1 MSQIYKELGRKLVD
15 DVLLTPEPISER
27 EVDGFDGFG
36 RKEMKDLSFRDL
48 LNRYTP
54 NVSPE
59 ASIVER
65 IFDQMKVY
73 SQYLND
79 FSKES
84 DPNNRLSMVSGF
96 EDYMSQENISK
107 KQLSLYHEVLLNT
120 EDLDGIHDSLE
131 KIDAFNHNDT
141 SVDFG
146 EMPLREVQLL
156 QMAYQSMS
164 DKDLSSEIDTTDND
178 RVDDVFSLI
187 KAYGDYVSQFAAEED
202 PQKRFDLV
210 SDFEN
215 YVSENHLSKDE
226 LNAYHTILENSE
238 LDNGSYDY
246 DAIFENLANIDEF
259 NKGNTSVDFGEL
271 PLHLIQPYQFVYQA
285 YNVVQEE
292 EVVTTHREVK
302 DLIET
307 TTVEEESEFEM

>member
-1 MSQIYKELGRKLVD
+1 MSQTYKELGRKLVD
-15 DVLLTPEPISER
+15 DVPLTPEPIPER
-27 EVDGFDGFG
+27 EADGFA

-54 NVSPE
+54 NVLPE

-84 DPNNRLSMVSGF
+84 DPNNRLSMVSSF
-96 EDYMSQENISK
+96 ENYMNQENISK

-120 EDLDGIHDSLE
+120 EDLDDIHDSLE
-131 KIDAFNHNDT
+131 KIDAFNHDDT

-164 DKDLSSEIDTTDND
+164 DKDSPEVIEVSDEHY
-178 RVDDVFSLI
+178 VDDLFTHI

-210 SDFEN
+210 NDFEN

-246 DAIFENLANIDEF
+246 NSIFEDLTNMDKF
-259 NKGNTSVDFGEL
+259 NKGDTSVNFGEL
-271 PLHLIQPYQFVYQA
+271 PLNLIQQYQVAYQA
-285 YNVVQEE
+285 HDVLQE

-307 TTVEEESEFEM
+307 TTVEEESEFEI

>member
-1 MSQIYKELGRKLVD
+1 MSQFYKELGRKLVD
-15 DVLLTPEPISER
+15 DIPLTPEPIPER
-27 EVDGFDGFG
+27 EADGFT
-36 RKEMKDLSFRDL
+36 RKEMRDLSFRDL
-48 LNRYTP
+48 LNCYTP
-54 NVSPE
+54 SVSPE

-79 FSKES
+79 FSKER
-84 DPNNRLSMVSGF
+84 DPSNRLSMVSGF

-120 EDLDGIHDSLE
+120 EDLDDVHGSLE

-156 QMAYQSMS
+156 QMAYQTML
-164 DKDLSSEIDTTDND
+164 DKDSPEVIEASDEHY
-178 RVDDVFSLI
+178 VDDLFTHI

-202 PQKRFDLV
+202 SQKRFDLV
-210 SDFEN
+210 NDFEN

-271 PLHLIQPYQFVYQA
+271 PLNLIQPYQFVYQA
-285 YNVVQEE
+285 YDVVQKEE

>member
-15 DVLLTPEPISER
+15 DIPLIPEPISER
-27 EVDGFDGFG
+27 EADGFT

-79 FSKES
+79 FSQER
-84 DPNNRLSMVSGF
+84 DPSNRLSMVSEF

-120 EDLDGIHDSLE
+120 EDLDNIHDSLE

-146 EMPLREVQLL
+146 EMSLREVQLL

-164 DKDLSSEIDTTDND
+164 DKDLSSEIDVTDNH
-178 RVDDVFSLI
+178 RVDDVFTHI

-210 SDFEN
+210 NDFEN

-246 DAIFENLANIDEF
+246 DAIFENLANIDQF
-259 NKGNTSVDFGEL
+259 NKGNVSVDFGEL
-271 PLHLIQPYQFVYQA
+271 PLHLIQPYQFAYQA
-285 YNVVQEE
+285 YDVAQKEE
-292 EVVTTHREVK
+292 EVITTHREVK

>member
-15 DVLLTPEPISER
+15 DVPLTPEPILER
-27 EVDGFDGFG
+27 ETNGFA

-48 LNRYTP
+48 LSRYTP

-84 DPNNRLSMVSGF
+84 DPNNRLSMVSEF

-120 EDLDGIHDSLE
+120 EDLDNIHDSLE

-146 EMPLREVQLL
+146 EMSLREVQLL

-164 DKDLSSEIDTTDND
+164 DKDLSSEIDVTDNH
-178 RVDDVFSLI
+178 RVDDVFTHI

-210 SDFEN
+210 NDFEN

-238 LDNGSYDY
+238 LENGAYDY
-246 DAIFENLANIDEF
+246 NSIFEDLTNMDKF
-259 NKGNTSVDFGEL
+259 NKGDTLVDFGEL
-271 PLHLIQPYQFVYQA
+271 SLNLIQPYQFAYQA
-285 YNVVQEE
+285 YNVTQKEE

>member
-15 DVLLTPEPISER
+15 DDPLTSEPIPER
-27 EVDGFDGFG
+27 EADGFA

-54 NVSPE
+54 NVSPG

-79 FSKES
+79 FSQES

-96 EDYMSQENISK
+96 EDYMSQEIISK

-120 EDLDGIHDSLE
+120 EDLDDVHDSLE

-164 DKDLSSEIDTTDND
+164 DKDLLHEIDVTDND
-178 RVDDVFSLI
+178 RVDDLFTHI

-210 SDFEN
+210 NDFEN

-238 LDNGSYDY
+238 LDNGAYDY
-246 DAIFENLANIDEF
+246 DAIFENLANIDQF
-259 NKGNTSVDFGEL
+259 NKGNVSVDFGEL

-285 YNVVQEE
+285 YDVAQKEE
-292 EVVTTHREVK
+292 EVATTHREVK

>member
-1 MSQIYKELGRKLVD
+1 MSRIYKELGRKLVD
-15 DVLLTPEPISER
+15 DVPLTPEPIPER
-27 EVDGFDGFG
+27 EADGFA

-79 FSKES
+79 FSQES

-120 EDLDGIHDSLE
+120 EDLDDIHDSLE

-146 EMPLREVQLL
+146 EMSLREVQLL

-164 DKDLSSEIDTTDND
+164 DKDLPKAFEAND
-178 RVDDVFSLI
+178 EHYVDDLFMHI
-187 KAYGDYVSQFAAEED
+187 KAYGDYVSRFAAEED

-210 SDFEN
+210 NDFEN

-226 LNAYHTILENSE
+226 LNAYHAILENSE
-238 LDNGSYDY
+238 LENGSYDY
-246 DAIFENLANIDEF
+246 DSIFEDLTNMDKF
-259 NKGNTSVDFGEL
+259 NKGDTLVNFGEL
-271 PLHLIQPYQFVYQA
+271 PLNLIQQYQVAYQA
-285 YNVVQEE
+285 HDAVQEE
-292 EVVTTHREVK
+292 VITTHREVK

>member
-1 MSQIYKELGRKLVD
+1 
-15 DVLLTPEPISER
+15 
-27 EVDGFDGFG
+27 
-36 RKEMKDLSFRDL
+36 
-48 LNRYTP
+48 
-54 NVSPE
+54 
-59 ASIVER
+59 
-65 IFDQMKVY
+65 MKVY

-120 EDLDGIHDSLE
+120 EDLDDIHDSLE
-131 KIDAFNHNDT
+131 KIDAFNHNDA

-146 EMPLREVQLL
+146 EMSLREVQLL
-156 QMAYQSMS
+156 QMAYQSMP
-164 DKDLSSEIDTTDND
+164 DKDLSHEIDVTDNH
-178 RVDDVFSLI
+178 RLDDVFSHI
-187 KAYGDYVSQFAAEED
+187 KAYGDYVSQFVAEED

-210 SDFEN
+210 NDFEN

-246 DAIFENLANIDEF
+246 DAIFENLANIDQF
-259 NKGNTSVDFGEL
+259 NKGNVSVDFGEL

-285 YNVVQEE
+285 YNVVEKEE

-307 TTVEEESEFEM
+307 TTVEEESEFEI

>member
-15 DVLLTPEPISER
+15 DTPLTPEPIPER
-27 EVDGFDGFG
+27 EADGFA

-84 DPNNRLSMVSGF
+84 DPSNRLSMVSEF

-107 KQLSLYHEVLLNT
+107 KQLSLYHDVLLNT
-120 EDLDGIHDSLE
+120 EDLDDIHDSLE
-131 KIDAFNHNDT
+131 KIDGFNHNDT

-164 DKDLSSEIDTTDND
+164 DKDLSSEVGITDNH
-178 RVDDVFSLI
+178 RVDDVFSHI

-202 PQKRFDLV
+202 SQKRFDLV
-210 SDFEN
+210 NDFEN

-246 DAIFENLANIDEF
+246 DAIFENLANIDQF
-259 NKGNTSVDFGEL
+259 NKGNVSVDFGEL

-285 YNVVQEE
+285 YNVTQKEE

>member
-1 MSQIYKELGRKLVD
+1 MSQTYKELGRKLVD
-15 DVLLTPEPISER
+15 DVPLTPEPIPER
-27 EVDGFDGFG
+27 ETNGFA

-79 FSKES
+79 FSQER

-120 EDLDGIHDSLE
+120 EDLDDIHDSLE

-164 DKDLSSEIDTTDND
+164 DKDSPEVIEAND
-178 RVDDVFSLI
+178 EHYVDDLFTHI
-187 KAYGDYVSQFAAEED
+187 KAYGNYVSQFAAEED

-210 SDFEN
+210 NDFEN

-226 LNAYHTILENSE
+226 LNAYHAILENSE
-238 LDNGSYDY
+238 LENGSYDY
-246 DAIFENLANIDEF
+246 HSIFEDLINMDKF
-259 NKGNTSVDFGEL
+259 NKGDTSVDFGEL
-271 PLHLIQPYQFVYQA
+271 PLNLIQQYQVAYQA
-285 YNVVQEE
+285 HDVVQE

>member
-15 DVLLTPEPISER
+15 DIPLIPEPIPER
-27 EVDGFDGFG
+27 EADGFT

-48 LNRYTP
+48 LNRYTL

-79 FSKES
+79 FSQER
-84 DPNNRLSMVSGF
+84 DPSNRLSMVSGF
-96 EDYMSQENISK
+96 ENYMNQENISK

-120 EDLDGIHDSLE
+120 EDLDDVRDSLE

-164 DKDLSSEIDTTDND
+164 DKDSPEVFEVSDEHY
-178 RVDDVFSLI
+178 VDDLFTHI
-187 KAYGDYVSQFAAEED
+187 KAYGDYVSQFVAEED

-210 SDFEN
+210 NDFEN

-226 LNAYHTILENSE
+226 LNAYHAILENSE
-238 LDNGSYDY
+238 LENGSYDY
-246 DAIFENLANIDEF
+246 DSIFEDLTNMDKF
-259 NKGNTSVDFGEL
+259 NKGDTSVNFGGL
-271 PLHLIQPYQFVYQA
+271 PLNLIQQYQVAYQTHD
-285 YNVVQEE
+285 VVQE

>member
-15 DVLLTPEPISER
+15 DVPLTPEPIPER
-27 EVDGFDGFG
+27 EAGGFT

-59 ASIVER
+59 ASIVEH

-120 EDLDGIHDSLE
+120 EDLDDIHDSLE

-164 DKDLSSEIDTTDND
+164 DKDSPEVFEVSDEHY
-178 RVDDVFSLI
+178 VDDLFTHI

-210 SDFEN
+210 NDFEN

-238 LDNGSYDY
+238 LENGFYDY
-246 DAIFENLANIDEF
+246 DAIFENLLNIDEF
-259 NKGNTSVDFGEL
+259 NKGNTSVDFGKL
-271 PLHLIQPYQFVYQA
+271 PLNLIQPYQFVYQA
-285 YNVVQEE
+285 YDVVQKEE
-292 EVVTTHREVK
+292 EVITTHREVK

>member
-1 MSQIYKELGRKLVD
+1 MSQFYKELGRKLVD
-15 DVLLTPEPISER
+15 DVPLTPEPIPER
-27 EVDGFDGFG
+27 ESDGVT

-65 IFDQMKVY
+65 VFGQIKVY

-84 DPNNRLSMVSGF
+84 DPSNRLSMVSQF

-120 EDLDGIHDSLE
+120 EDLDDIHDSLE

-146 EMPLREVQLL
+146 EIPLREVQLL

-164 DKDLSSEIDTTDND
+164 DKDSPEVFEASDEHY
-178 RVDDVFSLI
+178 VDDLFTHI

-210 SDFEN
+210 NDFEN

-226 LNAYHTILENSE
+226 LNAYHAILENSE
-238 LDNGSYDY
+238 LENGSYDY
-246 DAIFENLANIDEF
+246 DSIFEDLTNMDKF
-259 NKGNTSVDFGEL
+259 NKGDTSVNFGEL
-271 PLHLIQPYQFVYQA
+271 PLNLIQQYQVAYQA
-285 YNVVQEE
+285 HDVVQE